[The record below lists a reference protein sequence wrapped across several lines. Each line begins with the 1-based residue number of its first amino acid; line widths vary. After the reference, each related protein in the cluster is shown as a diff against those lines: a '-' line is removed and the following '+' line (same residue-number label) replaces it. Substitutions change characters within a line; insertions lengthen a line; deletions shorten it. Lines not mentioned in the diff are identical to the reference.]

1 MKVGIVGA
9 GAVGSACFL
18 SVVMRR
24 SAREVVLV
32 NRDRKRA
39 KGVVTDVQYGSV
51 FSQPIKLC
59 AGDYSD
65 LAGSSVVMVTAGV
78 NEKSGGATDRSDPLG
93 RLRLL
98 DANAAV
104 FKEIIPQIHDVV
116 PDALILVVSDP
127 PDALADVVRML
138 GHERVLSTGTSLD
151 TLRFR
156 FHLAQ
161 RLNVS
166 PTNVEALVL
175 GEHGVS
181 SVFLWSG
188 ARVGGRKVL
197 ELFAETSAA
206 PDKAREELEREVRY
220 ANITIIEGI
229 GASQYGIGM
238 VSARLAEMVL
248 RDERTVIPVGCYNP
262 SFGVTLSLPSVV
274 GRNGVHRILEPEMFD
289 VERKGLERSAEAIRT
304 ALSRIS
310 LKVSPKDRPGVL
322 GLSSSGVS
330 AFGQT
335 RSNADATNLTVQGFS
350 DESNR

>member
-9 GAVGSACFL
+9 GAVGTACL
-18 SVVMRR
+18 MSVILRG

-32 NRDRKRA
+32 NRNRKRA
-39 KGVVTDVQYGSV
+39 QGVVTDMQYGAVLSP
-51 FSQPIKLC
+51 PIALRE
-59 AGDYSD
+59 GDYSD

-78 NEKSGGATDRSDPLG
+78 NEKGGGATDRSDPLG

-98 DANAAV
+98 EANAAI
-104 FKEIIPQIHDVV
+104 FQEIIPQIHRAT

-138 GHERVLSTGTSLD
+138 GHQRVLSTGTSLD

-156 FHLAQ
+156 FHLSQ
-161 RLNVS
+161 KLGVS
-166 PTNVEALVL
+166 SSDVEALVL

-197 ELFAETSAA
+197 DLIGDTDAA
-206 PDKAREELEREVRY
+206 RQSMREQLEREVRY

-238 VSARLAEMVL
+238 VSARITEMVL
-248 RDERTVIPVGCYNP
+248 RDEQAVIPIGCYNGE
-262 SFGVTLSLPSVV
+262 FGVTLSLPSVV
-274 GRNGVHRILEPEMFD
+274 GRNGVHRLVEPEMSD
-289 VERKGLERSAEAIRT
+289 PERDALKRSADAIRT
-304 ALSRIS
+304 ALSR
-310 LKVSPKDRPGVL
+310 L
-322 GLSSSGVS
+322 GLGEPRRKT
-330 AFGQT
+330 A
-335 RSNADATNLTVQGFS
+335 
-350 DESNR
+350 